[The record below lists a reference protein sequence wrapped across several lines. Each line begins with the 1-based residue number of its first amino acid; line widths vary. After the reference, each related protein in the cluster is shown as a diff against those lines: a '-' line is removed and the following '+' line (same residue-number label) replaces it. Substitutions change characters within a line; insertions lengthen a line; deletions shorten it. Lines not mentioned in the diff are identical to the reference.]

1 MEAVIRELNEDAKK
15 TWPDCAVSQVPCKY
29 FFDPV
34 QGIYC
39 LQERPCSGFA
49 DQPCPYTSSKTTSN
63 TLWVKSA
70 GILKPLPRC
79 VLCNYKYRRSRG
91 RNDRAAHL
99 EHFNKT
105 GHCVV
110 TWGCKQRPS
119 PGQTVCEDHKAL
131 FRGYGMYLP
140 ATA

>member
-15 TWPDCAVSQVPCKY
+15 TWPDCAVRQVSCKY
-29 FFDPV
+29 IFDPV

-70 GILKPLPRC
+70 DILKPLARC
-79 VLCNYKYRRSRG
+79 VLCNYKHQSSSG
-91 RNDRAAHL
+91 RNIRAARL
-99 EHFNKT
+99 EHFDKT
-105 GHCVV
+105 GHCVY
-110 TWGCKQRPS
+110 TWGCERRPS
-119 PGQTVCEDHKAL
+119 RGQVVCEHHKAL
-131 FRGYGMYLP
+131 LSDHGMYLP